1 MSLKKQT
8 PMKYNLTL
16 IPVSIFILLFLSKI
30 KDYSISIIMVVA
42 LFLFV
47 NIYNYKRFKKL
58 QPDKKR
64 LIGLF
69 VLTNLPF
76 LLVLIAIIATLLNI
90 F

>member
-1 MSLKKQT
+1 MSLKKLT

-16 IPVSIFILLFLSKI
+16 IPVSIFILLFLLKI
-30 KDYSISIIMVVA
+30 KDYRISVIMVIA

-64 LIGLF
+64 LAGLL
-69 VLTNLPF
+69 VITNLH
-76 LLVLIAIIATLLNI
+76 
-90 F
+90 

>member
-1 MSLKKQT
+1 
-8 PMKYNLTL
+8 MKYNLTL
-16 IPVSIFILLFLSKI
+16 IPVSIFILLFLLKI
-30 KDYSISIIMVVA
+30 KDYRISVIMVIA

-64 LIGLF
+64 LAGLL
-69 VLTNLPF
+69 VITNLPF
-76 LLVLIAIIATLLNI
+76 LLMFIAAIAMLLDI

>member
-1 MSLKKQT
+1 
-8 PMKYNLTL
+8 
-16 IPVSIFILLFLSKI
+16 
-30 KDYSISIIMVVA
+30 MVIA

-64 LIGLF
+64 LAGLL
-69 VLTNLPF
+69 VITNLPF
-76 LLVLIAIIATLLNI
+76 LLMFIAAIAMLLDI